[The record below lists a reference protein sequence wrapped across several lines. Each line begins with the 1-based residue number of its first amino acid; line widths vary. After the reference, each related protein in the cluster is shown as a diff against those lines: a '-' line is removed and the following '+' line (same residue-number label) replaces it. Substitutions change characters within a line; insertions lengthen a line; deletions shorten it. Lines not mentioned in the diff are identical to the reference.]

1 MISQTKPLKTKSFLP
16 FNFSVTNIC
25 VAIRLAYEGGTRMG
39 GIYFQLSPS
48 FNLLSK
54 SNSENIQTSFIT
66 VLLISIDVKLLIP
79 SDPPPVMII
88 VKTLMYCS

>member
-1 MISQTKPLKTKSFLP
+1 MISQTKPLKTKSFLS
-16 FNFSVTNIC
+16 FNFSVTSIC
-25 VAIRLAYEGGTRMG
+25 VAIRLTEDGTRMG